1 MELLVITGPPGAGKS
16 AVAERIAAMSAT
28 SALVPGD
35 AFFAMLRNGGSPPW
49 SSRAPERNEAVTAA
63 AAAAVGA
70 LVRGGLE
77 VVYDGVLGPRFLPQ
91 FLRHARLATANY
103 AVLLPDVD
111 TCVQRVRARAAHGF
125 SDQAATRRMHAD
137 FVSAALPARHILDTA
152 AMALS
157 DAVIEVLSRRAQ
169 GLLAIGATAAGAW

>member
-91 FLRHARLATANY
+91 FLRHAGLATANY

-125 SDQAATRRMHAD
+125 SDQAATRQMHAD
-137 FVSAALPARHILDTA
+137 FVSAALPARRVLNTA
-152 AMALS
+152 AMPLS
-157 DAVIEVLSRRAQ
+157 DVVTEVHRRRAQ
-169 GLLAIGATAAGAW
+169 GLLAVEATAAGAW